1 VAVVGLKK
9 TFTGDT
15 VCDPKAPIVLES
27 MHFPNPVISVAIE
40 PKTKADEEKLSLSL
54 QKLAEEDP
62 TFKVTVDPETGQ
74 TIISGMGELHLEILV
89 DRLVREFSVEAKVG
103 RPQVAYRETI
113 TKPVKSEGRFIRQTG
128 GRGQYGHV
136 WLELEPLPP
145 GSGFIFEVA
154 IVGGA
159 IPREYVRSVKD
170 GVVQA
175 MEGGV
180 LSGYPLQDIKVTL
193 VDGSYHEV
201 DSSEIAF
208 KIAGSLAFKDGAKK
222 GEPVLLE
229 PVMAVEVV
237 VPEEY
242 LGEVV
247 KDLSSRRGKVEG
259 LTSRS
264 GAQVVTA
271 KVPLSEM
278 FGYATSLRSITQGR
292 AVHTMQYDH
301 YEEMPESIS
310 QTILS
315 RGSVNLLT
323 PAGTL
328 F

>member
-1 VAVVGLKK
+1 
-9 TFTGDT
+9 
-15 VCDPKAPIVLES
+15 
-27 MHFPNPVISVAIE
+27 
-40 PKTKADEEKLSLSL
+40 
-54 QKLAEEDP
+54 
-62 TFKVTVDPETGQ
+62 
-74 TIISGMGELHLEILV
+74 
-89 DRLVREFSVEAKVG
+89 
-103 RPQVAYRETI
+103 
-113 TKPVKSEGRFIRQTG
+113 
-128 GRGQYGHV
+128 
-136 WLELEPLPP
+136 
-145 GSGFIFEVA
+145 
-154 IVGGA
+154 
-159 IPREYVRSVKD
+159 
-170 GVVQA
+170 
-175 MEGGV
+175 
-180 LSGYPLQDIKVTL
+180 L